1 MFVREMPT
9 KYFTVEQA
17 NELLP
22 VIEPLL
28 EEMLNRRASIVK
40 SRETMME
47 LLETGQSD
55 IGGKT
60 ASALAQDFIKIEILA
75 EKIRSHGCLLKDL
88 NKGLID
94 FLSILDGREVYL
106 CWRFGEPSVA
116 FYHELHTG
124 FAGRQNIKKG

>member
-1 MFVREMPT
+1 MFVKEMPT

-28 EEMLNRRASIVK
+28 EKMLNRRASIVK

-60 ASALAQDFIKIEILA
+60 ASALTQDFVKIEALA

-106 CWRFGEPSVA
+106 CWRFGEPRVA